1 MASDWIDALKFD
13 DQGLI
18 PCVAQ
23 DADNGEVLMV
33 AYMNRDAVLQTVSKG
48 VACYWSRSCQ
58 KAWIKGE
65 SSGHTQ
71 EVLEVRTDCDR
82 DVILLKVKQNVAACH
97 KGYRS
102 CFFRQLQSNAEWQ
115 DTGDRVFDPD
125 QVYKS

>member
-48 VACYWSRSCQ
+48 VACYWSRSRQ